1 MTMLDESSIIPIIPM
16 KPLADC
22 KTRLSRQLTAE
33 ERGDLVIGMLRRVIM
48 AIKGASIDVFWVVG
62 GDWRIRNL
70 TRNFDGLWMEDF
82 GRNLN
87 DTVDKSFDRA
97 SQRGLG
103 ALYLPGDLPFLK
115 ASDLTSMLRSTGNGR
130 NIVLAPARR
139 DSGTNGILIPP
150 KLAFKAELG
159 NRSFTKHLSQAGKLG
174 ISVAICYSEGLGY
187 DLDIWEDLE
196 FFQQKEPGLLQRLT
210 PGKPMPAM
218 GEIPN
223 LRGADNLPAF
233 ELDDPPT
240 LRGGRR

>member
-1 MTMLDESSIIPIIPM
+1 MTTPTESSIIPIIPM

-48 AIKGASIDVFWVVG
+48 AIKGASIDIFWVVG

-70 TRNFDGLWMEDF
+70 TRNFDGLWVEDF

-87 DTVDKSFDRA
+87 DTVDKAFDRA
-97 SQRGLG
+97 SQRGHG

-115 ASDLTSMLRSTGNGR
+115 PSDLTSLLRSSGNGR

-139 DSGTNGILIPP
+139 DTGTNGILIPP
-150 KLAFKAELG
+150 KLAFKPELG

-174 ISVAICYSEGLGY
+174 ISVAICYSEGLGF
-187 DLDIWEDLE
+187 DLDIMEDLE
-196 FFQQKEPGLLQRLT
+196 FFQQREPGLLQRLI
-210 PGKPMPAM
+210 PGKPSPTL
-218 GEIPN
+218 GEISI
-223 LRGADNLPAF
+223 LRG
-233 ELDDPPT
+233 EGDPT
-240 LRGGRR
+240 SI

>member
-1 MTMLDESSIIPIIPM
+1 MTMLDESGIIPIIPM

-22 KTRLSRQLTAE
+22 KTRLSRRLTAE

-48 AIKGASIDVFWVVG
+48 AIKGASIDIFWVVG

-70 TRNFDGLWMEDF
+70 TRNFDGLWIEDF

-97 SQRGLG
+97 SQRGYG

-115 ASDLTSMLRSTGNGR
+115 SSDLTSLIRSSGQGR

-150 KLAFKAELG
+150 KLAFKPELG
-159 NRSFTKHLSQAGKLG
+159 NRSFTKHLSQAAKLE
-174 ISVAICYSEGLGY
+174 ISVAICYSEGLGF
-187 DLDIWEDLE
+187 DLDILEDLE
-196 FFQQKEPGLLQRLT
+196 FFQQREPGLVQRLT
-210 PGKPMPAM
+210 LKKPAAEP
-218 GEIPN
+218 GEIPV
-223 LRGADNLPAF
+223 LRG
-233 ELDDPPT
+233 EGDPISI
-240 LRGGRR
+240 

>member
-1 MTMLDESSIIPIIPM
+1 MMVDESSIIPIIPM

-22 KTRLSRQLTAE
+22 KTRLSRTLTAE

-70 TRNFDGLWMEDF
+70 TRNFDGIWIEDF

-97 SQRGLG
+97 SQRGYG
-103 ALYLPGDLPFLK
+103 SMYLPGDLPFLK
-115 ASDLTSMLRSTGNGR
+115 PADITSMIRSTGQGR

-150 KLAFKAELG
+150 KLAFKPELG

-174 ISVAICYSEGLGY
+174 ISVAICYSEGLGF
-187 DLDIWEDLE
+187 DLDITEDLQ
-196 FFQQKEPGLLQRLT
+196 FFQQREPGLLERLT
-210 PGKPMPAM
+210 PQKNPNPMT
-218 GEIPN
+218 EFPN
-223 LRGADNLPAF
+223 LRGEGDSTAI
-233 ELDDPPT
+233 
-240 LRGGRR
+240 

>member
-1 MTMLDESSIIPIIPM
+1 MMVDESSIIPIIPM

-22 KTRLSRQLTAE
+22 KTRLSRTLTAE

-70 TRNFDGLWMEDF
+70 TRNFDGIWIEDY

-97 SQRGLG
+97 SQRGYG
-103 ALYLPGDLPFLK
+103 SMYLPGDLPFIK
-115 ASDLTSMLRSTGNGR
+115 PADITSMIRSTGQGR

-150 KLAFKAELG
+150 KLAFKPELG

-174 ISVAICYSEGLGY
+174 ISVAICYSEGLGF
-187 DLDIWEDLE
+187 DLDITEDLQ
-196 FFQQKEPGLLQRLT
+196 FFQQREPGLLERLT
-210 PGKPMPAM
+210 PQKNPSPMT
-218 GEIPN
+218 EFPN
-223 LRGADNLPAF
+223 LRGEGDSTAI
-233 ELDDPPT
+233 
-240 LRGGRR
+240 

>member
-1 MTMLDESSIIPIIPM
+1 MLVDESSIIPIIPM

-22 KTRLSRQLTAE
+22 KTRLSRTLTAE

-70 TRNFDGLWMEDF
+70 TRNFDGIWIEDF

-97 SQRGLG
+97 SQRGYG
-103 ALYLPGDLPFLK
+103 SMYLPGDLPFLK
-115 ASDLTSMLRSTGNGR
+115 PADITSMIRSTGQGR

-150 KLAFKAELG
+150 KLAFKPELG

-174 ISVAICYSEGLGY
+174 ISVAICYSEGLGF
-187 DLDIWEDLE
+187 DLDITEDLQ
-196 FFQQKEPGLLQRLT
+196 FFQQREPGLLERLT
-210 PGKPMPAM
+210 PQKNPSPMT
-218 GEIPN
+218 EFPN
-223 LRGADNLPAF
+223 LRG
-233 ELDDPPT
+233 EGDPT
-240 LRGGRR
+240 AI

>member
-1 MTMLDESSIIPIIPM
+1 MVDESSIVPIIPM

-22 KTRLSRQLTAE
+22 KTRLSRTLTAE

-48 AIKGASIDVFWVVG
+48 AIKGASIEVFWVVG

-70 TRNFDGLWMEDF
+70 TRNFDGLWMEDL

-97 SQRGLG
+97 SQRGYG
-103 ALYLPGDLPFLK
+103 AMYLPGDLPFIK
-115 ASDLTSMLRSTGNGR
+115 SADITSMLRSTGQGR

-150 KLAFKAELG
+150 KLAFKPELG

-174 ISVAICYSEGLGY
+174 ISVAICYSEGLGF
-187 DLDIWEDLE
+187 DLDITEDLE
-196 FFQQKEPGLLQRLT
+196 FFQQREPGLLQRLT
-210 PGKPMPAM
+210 PQKNAGPMTD
-218 GEIPN
+218 
-223 LRGADNLPAF
+223 L
-233 ELDDPPT
+233 PT
-240 LRGGRR
+240 LRGEGDPTAI

>member
-1 MTMLDESSIIPIIPM
+1 MVDESSIVPIIPM

-22 KTRLSRQLTAE
+22 KTRLSRTLTAE

-70 TRNFDGLWMEDF
+70 TRNFDGLWIEDF

-97 SQRGLG
+97 SQRGHG
-103 ALYLPGDLPFLK
+103 AMYLPGDLPFIK
-115 ASDLTSMLRSTGNGR
+115 SADITSMLRSTGQGR

-150 KLAFKAELG
+150 KLAFKPELG

-174 ISVAICYSEGLGY
+174 ISVAICYSEGLGF
-187 DLDIWEDLE
+187 DLDITEDLE
-196 FFQQKEPGLLQRLT
+196 FFQQREPGLLQRLT
-210 PGKPMPAM
+210 PLKNTNPMTDFP
-218 GEIPN
+218 I
-223 LRGADNLPAF
+223 LRGDG
-233 ELDDPPT
+233 DPSAI
-240 LRGGRR
+240 

>member
-1 MTMLDESSIIPIIPM
+1 MTMLDESGIIPIIPM

-22 KTRLSRQLTAE
+22 KTRLSRRLTAE

-48 AIKGASIDVFWVVG
+48 AIKGASIDIFWVVG

-70 TRNFDGLWMEDF
+70 TRNFDGLWIEDF

-97 SQRGLG
+97 SQRGYG

-115 ASDLTSMLRSTGNGR
+115 SSDLTSLIRSSGQGR

-150 KLAFKAELG
+150 KLAFKPELG
-159 NRSFTKHLSQAGKLG
+159 NRSFTKHLSQAAKLE
-174 ISVAICYSEGLGY
+174 ISVAICYSEGLGF
-187 DLDIWEDLE
+187 DLDILEDLE
-196 FFQQKEPGLLQRLT
+196 FFQQREPGLVQRLT
-210 PGKPMPAM
+210 LKKPATEP
-218 GEIPN
+218 GEIPV
-223 LRGADNLPAF
+223 LRG
-233 ELDDPPT
+233 EGDPISI
-240 LRGGRR
+240 